1 MEPEVSDIRDYEHLK
16 EHFYKH
22 GVEEKVMPIEDAIAS
37 YNEKYKPF
45 KQVKQISWH
54 GCFI

>member
-22 GVEEKVMPIEDAIAS
+22 GVEEKVMPIEDAVAS
-37 YNEKYKPF
+37 YNEKYKAFP
-45 KQVKQISWH
+45 QVKQISWH